1 MTVVYSLVA
10 ITLSAIWI
18 WWKGRGPTSKECLP
32 HYRGWPVFGNLFQVR
47 RERSELTFSEW
58 TKDLGPVFSVK
69 LLHNRFVVLSSFEAI
84 YEALVTK
91 GNSFSGRPTKN
102 AFRAE
107 VISEHFSSILHLQAN
122 QTWKKLRMI
131 CHKKIKMYDTGMK
144 RIEAISMNIIQFL
157 VEEFKGTN
165 QTSFNPKDVIYNTV
179 MNTMMTLLLG
189 KTFTKDEELFEK
201 VMEFEQ
207 GAIRASSPSGRGVEL
222 DVFPW
227 LRFFGNKTYKT
238 LKRLVELKKQVWE
251 IMTEEASRG
260 DLLLKEGEEDVRLVS
275 ALRDALAEEG
285 SGLTEKHLRSVI
297 TNDIVIGGTATTSSS
312 LYLFLNIISRHR
324 AVQMKLQEEV
334 DRIVG
339 SDRTVC
345 LTDKADMPYTQA
357 TQLELLRYSSV
368 APLTL
373 PHTSLEDI
381 VIQGKTVPA
390 GSNVLV
396 NLYHMHHDEDF
407 WENPFEFQPERFL
420 GDDGGVVPASHP
432 NRRHLMPFGAGPR
445 VCLGEALAKSR
456 LFLVIASL
464 MQKFDILP
472 GAVSAP
478 CDPRLLEHGLVLSSA
493 PFQIIANERLLN

>member
-1 MTVVYSLVA
+1 M
-10 ITLSAIWI
+10 
-18 WWKGRGPTSKECLP
+18 KCLP
-32 HYRGWPVFGNLFQVR
+32 HYRGWPVFRNLFQVR
-47 RERSELTFSEW
+47 RERPELTFSEW

-69 LLHNRFVVLSSFEAI
+69 LFHSQFVVLSSFEAI

-91 GNSFSGRPTKN
+91 GNSFSGKPTKN

-107 VISEHFSSILHLQAN
+107 VMTDQFSNIVRLQAN
-122 QTWKKLRMI
+122 QTWKKLRLI
-131 CHKKIKMYDTGMK
+131 CHKKIKIYDTGMK
-144 RIEAISMNIIQFL
+144 RIEAISMNMIQFL

-179 MNTMMTLLLG
+179 MNTMMALLLG
-189 KTFTKDEELFEK
+189 KTFSKDEELFKK

-207 GAIRASSPSGRGVEL
+207 TLIRALSPSGRGTEL

-238 LKRLVELKKQVWE
+238 LKRLVELKKQIWE
-251 IMTEEASRG
+251 MVMEEASRQ
-260 DLLLKEGEEDVRLVS
+260 DLLLKEGEDDVRLMS
-275 ALRDALAEEG
+275 ALKDALSEEG

-297 TNDIVIGGTATTSSS
+297 TIDIVLAGTATTSNL

-334 DRIVG
+334 DRIIG

-345 LTDKADMPYTQA
+345 LTDKGDMPYTQA
-357 TQLELLRYSSV
+357 TQFELLRYSSV
-368 APLTL
+368 TPLAM
-373 PHTSLEDI
+373 HQSSFEDT

-390 GSNVLV
+390 GSTVLL

-420 GDDGGVVPASHP
+420 SDDGGLISASHP
-432 NRRHLMPFGAGPR
+432 NRCHLMPFGAGPR

-472 GAVSAP
+472 GEVSAP
-478 CDPRLLEHGLVLSSA
+478 CDPRLLEHGMVLSSA
-493 PFQIIANERLLN
+493 PFQIVAKERLLN

>member
-1 MTVVYSLVA
+1 MF
-10 ITLSAIWI
+10 
-18 WWKGRGPTSKECLP
+18 R
-32 HYRGWPVFGNLFQVR
+32 NLFQVR
-47 RERSELTFSEW
+47 RERPELTFSEW

-69 LLHNRFVVLSSFEAI
+69 LFHSQFVVLSSFEAI

-91 GNSFSGRPTKN
+91 GNSFSGKPTKN

-107 VISEHFSSILHLQAN
+107 VMTDQFSNITRLQAN
-122 QTWKKLRMI
+122 QTWKKLRLI

-144 RIEAISMNIIQFL
+144 RIEAISMNMIQFL
-157 VEEFKGTN
+157 VEEFKGAN

-179 MNTMMTLLLG
+179 MNTIMTLLLG
-189 KTFTKDEELFEK
+189 KTFSKDEELFEK

-207 GAIRASSPSGRGVEL
+207 ALIRASAPSGRGAEL

-238 LKRLVELKKQVWE
+238 LNRLVELRNQIWE
-251 IMTEEASRG
+251 MMTEEASRG
-260 DLLLKEGEEDVRLVS
+260 DLLLKEGEEDVRLMS
-275 ALRDALAEEG
+275 ALRDALSEEG
-285 SGLTEKHLRSVI
+285 SELTEKHLRSVI
-297 TNDIVIGGTATTSSS
+297 TTDIVLAGTATTSNS

-334 DRIVG
+334 DRIIG

-345 LTDKADMPYTQA
+345 LTDKGDMPYTQA

-368 APLTL
+368 VPLAL
-373 PHTSLEDI
+373 PHTSLEDTI
-381 VIQGKTVPA
+381 IQGKTVPA
-390 GSNVLV
+390 GSTVLL

-420 GDDGGVVPASHP
+420 GDDGGLVSASHP

-456 LFLVIASL
+456 LFLVIASV
-464 MQKFDILP
+464 MQKFDILS
-472 GAVSAP
+472 GEVLAP
-478 CDPRLLEHGLVLSSA
+478 CDPRLLEHGVVLSSA
-493 PFQIIANERLLN
+493 PFQIIAKERVSQ